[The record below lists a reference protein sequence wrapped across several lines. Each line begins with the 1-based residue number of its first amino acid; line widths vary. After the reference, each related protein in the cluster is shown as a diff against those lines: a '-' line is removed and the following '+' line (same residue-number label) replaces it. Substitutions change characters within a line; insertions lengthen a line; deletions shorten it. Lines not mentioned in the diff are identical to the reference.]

1 MNCRVVFYP
10 LFEREVKRLAKHY
23 PSFKD
28 DLRKLVL
35 ELKTNHYSGVELSPG
50 IRKMRMSIKSKGKGK
65 SGGARVIT
73 LLATISE
80 EDLEVGLHY
89 IYDKS
94 SRTSISDSEI
104 RRILAK
110 NGIL

>member
-1 MNCRVVFYP
+1 M
-10 LFEREVKRLAKHY
+10 
-23 PSFKD
+23 
-28 DLRKLVL
+28 RKLVL
-35 ELKTNHYSGVELSPG
+35 ELKTNPYSGVELSPG
-50 IRKMRMSIKSKGKGK
+50 IRKVRMSIKSKGKGK